1 MIDQKALAA
10 PFPPE
15 CVSFRVGS
23 TTKDKSKGMALAY
36 VSARE
41 VMDRLDEVCGPGGW
55 QCRYLPD
62 GPRMACEIGIRIGD
76 EWVWKSDG
84 AGATDVEGEKG
95 IYSDAFK
102 RAAVMWGIARY
113 LYRLGNAWVGL
124 EQRGNTHVI
133 PDAEMK
139 RLRNNLP
146 RPQGRQQSRPVEQAP
161 CRPADPPQPQQTP
174 DMHQRHMEIHLG
186 HIADAESIADLKAW
200 QDEHAARASS
210 LPEEFFA
217 PIQTALVCRGFE
229 VARTDKEFLAWRDSS
244 RRGLEKLPRGLKDKV
259 SAAYQTALER
269 FKAAVQ
275 EAAA

>member
-1 MIDQKALAA
+1 MIDQEALAA

-36 VSARE
+36 VSARD

-62 GPRMACEIGIRIGD
+62 GARMACEIGIRVGD
-76 EWVWKSDG
+76 EWIWKSDG

-95 IYSDAFK
+95 IYSDSFK

-113 LYRLGNAWVGL
+113 LYRLGNRWVAL
-124 EQRGNTHVI
+124 EQRGGTHII
-133 PDAEMK
+133 PDAEMQK
-139 RLRNNLP
+139 LRATLP
-146 RPQGRQQSRPVEQAP
+146 RPVKRATLEVHG
-161 CRPADPPQPQQTP
+161 PAAAAINASAVQQTP
-174 DMHQRHMEIHLG
+174 GMHATARDIHLG
-186 HIADAESIADLKAW
+186 HIADAETIADLKAW

-217 PIQTALVCRGFE
+217 PVHAALVCRGFE
-229 VARTDKEFLAWRDSS
+229 LARTDKEFLAWRDSS
-244 RRGLEKLPRGLKDKV
+244 RKGLERLPRGLKNKTLEAYE
-259 SAAYQTALER
+259 AALLR
-269 FKAAVQ
+269 FKEAVG
-275 EAAA
+275 AAA